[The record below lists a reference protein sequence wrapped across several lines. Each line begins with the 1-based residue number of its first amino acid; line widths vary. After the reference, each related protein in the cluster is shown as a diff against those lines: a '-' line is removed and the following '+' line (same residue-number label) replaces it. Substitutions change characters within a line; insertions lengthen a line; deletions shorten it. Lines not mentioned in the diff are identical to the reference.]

1 MQKLFNQL
9 LDAGRASS
17 LERTRMAAGS
27 QSYADYYDQEAEA
40 TAWHGPAAV
49 FGLMYPYIQAGQSLL
64 DIGIGTGLGS
74 VLFARA
80 GLRVFG
86 MDNSSA
92 MLDGARSKGFV
103 QDLREHDMMSM
114 PYPYARGTFDHAIC
128 VGTLQFF
135 AGIDSIFQEVGRIV
149 RDGGVFGFTVAD
161 RKPGEPTS
169 FTAGGE
175 QTPSDRIVIMYRH
188 PEPDVRA
195 SLEVADFVVR
205 GNLEFSAFMDA
216 ARTAPLPMKAYVAR
230 REARI

>member
-1 MQKLFNQL
+1 M
-9 LDAGRASS
+9 D
-17 LERTRMAAGS
+17 AGS

-40 TAWHGPAAV
+40 AAWHGPAVV
-49 FGLMYPYIQAGQSLL
+49 FGLMYPYLQAGQSLL

-92 MLDGARSKGFV
+92 MLDGARSKGFA
-103 QDLREHDMMSM
+103 QDLRDHDMMSV
-114 PYPYARGTFDHAIC
+114 PYPYARGSFDHAIC
-128 VGTLQFF
+128 VGALQFF
-135 AGIDSIFQEVGRIV
+135 AGFDSIFQEVGRVV

-161 RKPGEPTS
+161 RKPGEPTL

-175 QTPSDRIVIMYRH
+175 QTRSDRNVNMYRH
-188 PEPDVRA
+188 PEPDVCA
-195 SLEVADFVVR
+195 SLDAAGFVVR
-205 GNLEFSAFMDA
+205 GDLEFVAFMDA

-230 REARI
+230 REPRI